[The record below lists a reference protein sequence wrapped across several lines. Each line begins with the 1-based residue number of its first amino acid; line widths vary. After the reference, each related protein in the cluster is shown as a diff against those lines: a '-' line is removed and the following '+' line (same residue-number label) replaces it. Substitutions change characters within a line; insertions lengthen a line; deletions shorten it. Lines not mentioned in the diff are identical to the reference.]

1 MHALQYGV
9 TLPAD
14 YDMRIIRDRV
24 KRLGDR
30 LDDWDGLGVKAYLVR
45 ERGVHGSPVNEY
57 APFYLWNRP
66 EGMNSFLWGGPFQGV
81 VDDFGR
87 PEVRQWTGLAFEE
100 GTAAASPA
108 VTAVRDVRPVPEGV
122 PLSGLMEEA
131 VAGTRR
137 LAGEDG
143 VVLAA
148 VAVDARH
155 WRTVRFS
162 LWDSASPTAAG
173 DVYEVLHVS
182 QPERGLLPR
191 GRQW

>member
-1 MHALQYGV
+1 
-9 TLPAD
+9 
-14 YDMRIIRDRV
+14 
-24 KRLGDR
+24 
-30 LDDWDGLGVKAYLVR
+30 
-45 ERGVHGSPVNEY
+45 
-57 APFYLWNRP
+57 
-66 EGMNSFLWGGPFQGV
+66 
-81 VDDFGR
+81 
-87 PEVRQWTGLAFEE
+87 
-100 GTAAASPA
+100 
-108 VTAVRDVRPVPEGV
+108 V

-162 LWDSASPTAAG
+162 LWDSASPTATG